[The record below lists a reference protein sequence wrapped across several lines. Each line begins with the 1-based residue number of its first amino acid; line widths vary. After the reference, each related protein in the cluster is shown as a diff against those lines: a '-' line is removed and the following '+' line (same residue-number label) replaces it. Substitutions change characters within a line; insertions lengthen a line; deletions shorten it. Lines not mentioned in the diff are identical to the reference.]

1 MGRKAPYS
9 KKMMDALRRG
19 GFKQGSRG
27 NLGYDIIRE
36 KGVKKIE
43 LYGTLTPKIFGENWQ
58 LALKL
63 IDRYVYPKSSRANI
77 AGLRHYTLDGE
88 EQKLPSVTTV
98 LGQTQPKEKQ
108 ESLER
113 WRNRVGLRE
122 AQKITRD
129 AAIRGTAMHK
139 YLEDLIRGERSLDLT
154 PLGVEATKMAEVIVD
169 RGLNDCS
176 EIYGIEATLFYPGL
190 YAGSVDLVAKYKDKV
205 SIIDFKQTNKP
216 KQREWIGDYF
226 LQMAAYGMAHDAVY
240 GTSIEQG
247 VIMMCSKDGYY
258 QQFMIEGE
266 EFRQAKHNFLGRLN
280 EFYSMDNNSTTV
292 VRSDDGAKV

>member
-1 MGRKAPYS
+1 MKIVDKYS
-9 KKMMDALRRG
+9 
-19 GFKQGSRG
+19 
-27 NLGYDIIRE
+27 
-36 KGVKKIE
+36 
-43 LYGTLTPKIFGENWQ
+43 
-58 LALKL
+58 
-63 IDRYVYPKSSRANI
+63 YPKSSRAKLD
-77 AGLRHYTLDGE
+77 GLRHYTIDGS
-88 EQKLPSVTTV
+88 QKKLPSVTTV

-139 YLEDLIRGERSLDLT
+139 YLEDLIRGQRSLDLT
-154 PLGVEATKMAEVIVD
+154 PLGVEATKMAEIIVE

-176 EIYGIEATLFYPGL
+176 EIYGIEATLFYPNL

-247 VIMMCSKDGYY
+247 VIMMCSKDSYY
-258 QQFMIEGE
+258 QQFMIEGD
-266 EFRQAKHNFLGRLN
+266 EFRRAKHKFLGRLD
-280 EFYSMDNNSTTV
+280 EFYNGMGNNSDAV
-292 VRSDDGAKV
+292 VSGAG

>member
-1 MGRKAPYS
+1 M
-9 KKMMDALRRG
+9 
-19 GFKQGSRG
+19 
-27 NLGYDIIRE
+27 
-36 KGVKKIE
+36 KIVD
-43 LYGTLTPKIFGENWQ
+43 K
-58 LALKL
+58 
-63 IDRYVYPKSSRANI
+63 YVYPKSSRANI
-77 AGLRHYTLDGE
+77 AGLRHYAIDGS

-113 WRNRVGLRE
+113 WRDRVGLRE

-139 YLEDLIRGERSLDLT
+139 YLEDLILGERSLDLT
-154 PLGVEATKMAEVIVD
+154 PLGVEATKMAEIIVE

-176 EIYGIEATLFYPGL
+176 EVYGVEATLYYPGL
-190 YAGSVDLVAKYKDKV
+190 YAGSVDLVASYKDKL

-240 GTSIEQG
+240 GTTIEQG
-247 VIMMCSKDGYY
+247 VIMMCSKDGFY
-258 QQFMIEGE
+258 QQFMIEGK
-266 EFRQAKHNFLGRLN
+266 EFKDAKHKFLGRLD
-280 EFYSMDNNSTTV
+280 EFYSMDNNSAAV

>member
-1 MGRKAPYS
+1 MKIVDKYS
-9 KKMMDALRRG
+9 
-19 GFKQGSRG
+19 
-27 NLGYDIIRE
+27 
-36 KGVKKIE
+36 
-43 LYGTLTPKIFGENWQ
+43 
-58 LALKL
+58 
-63 IDRYVYPKSSRANI
+63 YPRSSRAKLG
-77 AGLRHYTLDGE
+77 GLRHYTIDGS
-88 EQKLPSVTTV
+88 QKKLPSVTTV
-98 LGQTQPKEKQ
+98 LGRTQPKEKQ

-139 YLEDLIRGERSLDLT
+139 YLEDLILGQRSLDLT
-154 PLGVEATKMAEVIVD
+154 PLGVEATRMAEIIVE

-176 EIYGIEATLFYPGL
+176 EIYGIEATLYYPNL

-247 VIMMCSKDGYY
+247 VIMMCSKEGYY
-258 QQFMIEGE
+258 QQFMIEGD
-266 EFRQAKHNFLGRLN
+266 EFRQAKHKFLGRLD
-280 EFYSMDNNSTTV
+280 EFYNGMGNNSDAV
-292 VRSDDGAKV
+292 VSGAG